1 MTMKQ
6 KKCGLIDS
14 SSIPRFAGIK
24 TFMRLPHETDVQG
37 ADFAVMG
44 LPFDT
49 GSTYRIGARF
59 GPEAVRRISVL
70 IKPFNAYHKIN
81 IFDYIT
87 GVDYGDLNVL
97 PGYIL
102 DTYDSVSKE
111 MMLFADNDVIPVVIG
126 GDHSVTLPQL
136 RALCKKHGPVA
147 LVHFDAHLDTADSYF
162 GKKYTHGTPFSRACD
177 EGLLI
182 PEKTI
187 QIGMR
192 GTYYGEHSLEES
204 TGRGFTVISAD
215 EALDMGLDQVINLVH
230 KKVGSSKVF
239 VTFDVDACD
248 PAYAP
253 GTGTLIPGGFTSR
266 EAFKLI
272 RGLDGLQFIG
282 FDVVEVLPDLD
293 PSDITSCLASNI
305 VFEYLTL
312 IALRKK
318 KTSNSR
324 IDKKAE

>member
-1 MTMKQ
+1 
-6 KKCGLIDS
+6 
-14 SSIPRFAGIK
+14 
-24 TFMRLPHETDVQG
+24 MRLPHTTDIEKS
-37 ADFAVMG
+37 DFAVMG

-59 GPEAVRRISVL
+59 GPEAVRSISAL
-70 IKPFNAYHKIN
+70 IKPYNSYHKIN
-81 IFDYIT
+81 VFDYIK
-87 GVDYGDLNVL
+87 GVDYGDLNVI

-102 DTYDSVSKE
+102 DTYETVAKE
-111 MMLFADNDVIPVVIG
+111 MKLFVDNDVIPVVIG
-126 GDHSVTLPQL
+126 GDHSVTVPQL

-147 LVHFDAHLDTADSYF
+147 LVHFDAHLDTAESYF

-192 GTYYGEHSLEES
+192 GTYYGEHSIKES

-215 EALDMGLDQVINLVH
+215 EALDMGLDNVIKLIH
-230 KKVGSSKVF
+230 KTVGDSKVF

-266 EAFKLI
+266 EAIKLI
-272 RGLDGLQFIG
+272 RGLKGLKFIG

-305 VFEYLTL
+305 IFEYLTL
-312 IALRKK
+312 IALNKK
-318 KTSNSR
+318 IKLDTKTR
-324 IDKKAE
+324 G

>member
-1 MTMKQ
+1 MMT
-6 KKCGLIDS
+6 KKNIGTLTS
-14 SSIPRFAGIK
+14 SSSTPRFAGIK
-24 TFMRLPHETDVQG
+24 TFMRLPHETDIQ
-37 ADFAVMG
+37 ASDFAVMG

-59 GPEAVRRISVL
+59 GPEAVRSISAL
-70 IKPFNAYHKIN
+70 IKPYNAHHKID

-97 PGYIL
+97 PGYIK
-102 DTYDSVSKE
+102 DTYEAVAEE
-111 MMLFADNDVIPVVIG
+111 MKLFVDNDVIPVVIG
-126 GDHSVTLPQL
+126 GDHSVTVPQL
-136 RALCKKHGPVA
+136 RALCEKHGPVA
-147 LVHFDAHLDTADSYF
+147 LVHFDAHLDTAESYF
-162 GKKYTHGTPFSRACD
+162 GKKYTHGTPFSRAYD

-192 GTYYGEHSLEES
+192 GTYYGKHSMEES

-215 EALDMGLDQVINLVH
+215 EALDMGLDNVIKLIH
-230 KKVGSSKVF
+230 KKVGATKVF
-239 VTFDVDACD
+239 VTFDIDACD

-266 EAFKLI
+266 EAMKLI
-272 RGLDGLQFIG
+272 RGLDGLNFIG

-293 PSDITSCLASNI
+293 PSNITSCLASNI

-312 IALRKK
+312 IALNKK
-318 KTSNSR
+318 NKISTES
-324 IDKKAE
+324 

>member
-1 MTMKQ
+1 MTYCDDE
-6 KKCGLIDS
+6 KKGELAGS
-14 SSIPRFAGIK
+14 SSSPRFAGIK
-24 TFMRLPHETDVQG
+24 TFMRLPHKTDIQDC
-37 ADFAVMG
+37 DFAVMG

-59 GPEAVRRISVL
+59 GPEAIRSISAL
-70 IKPFNAYHKIN
+70 IKPYNAYHKID
-81 IFDYIT
+81 IFDYIA
-87 GVDYGDLNVL
+87 GVDYGDLDVL

-102 DTYDSVSKE
+102 DTYEAVTKE
-111 MMLFADNDVIPVVIG
+111 MKLFTDNGVLPVVIG
-126 GDHSVTLPQL
+126 GDHSVTVPQL
-136 RALCKKHGPVA
+136 RALCAKHGPVA
-147 LVHFDAHLDTADSYF
+147 LVHFDAHLDTAESYF
-162 GKKYTHGTPFSRACD
+162 GKKYTHGTPFSRAYD

-204 TGRGFTVISAD
+204 TGRGFTVITAD
-215 EALDMGLDQVINLVH
+215 EALDMGLDNVTRAIHQL
-230 KKVGSSKVF
+230 VGSSKVF

-266 EAFKLI
+266 EALKLI
-272 RGLDGLQFIG
+272 RGLAGLNFIG

-293 PSDITSCLASNI
+293 PSNITSCLASNI
-305 VFEYLTL
+305 IFEYLTL
-312 IALRKK
+312 IALNKK
-318 KTSNSR
+318 KR
-324 IDKKAE
+324 IHTES

>member
-1 MTMKQ
+1 MSAKEG
-6 KKCGLIDS
+6 KPADS

-24 TFMRLPHETDVQG
+24 TFMRLPYERDMEG
-37 ADFAVMG
+37 LDFAVMG

-49 GSTYRIGARF
+49 GATYRVGARF
-59 GPEAVRRISVL
+59 APEAVRSISAL
-70 IKPFNAYHKIN
+70 LKPYNAYHKIN
-81 IFDYIT
+81 IFDYIS

-97 PGYIL
+97 PGYIM
-102 DTYDSVSKE
+102 DTYESVAEE
-111 MMLFADNDVIPVVIG
+111 MKIFVDNDVIPVVIG
-126 GDHSVTLPQL
+126 GDHSITVPEL
-136 RALCKKHGPVA
+136 RAICKKHGPVA
-147 LVHFDAHLDTADSYF
+147 LVQFDAHLHTADSYF

-182 PEKTI
+182 PEKAI

-192 GTYYGEHSLEES
+192 GTYYGAHSLVES

-215 EALDMGLDQVINLVH
+215 EALDMGLDSVIKLIH
-230 KKVGSSKVF
+230 EKVGDSKVF
-239 VTFDVDACD
+239 ITFDIDGCD

-272 RGLDGLQFIG
+272 RGLAGLDFAG

-293 PSDITSCLASNI
+293 PSGITSCLASNI
-305 VFEYLTL
+305 MFEFLTL

-318 KTSNSR
+318 YLS
-324 IDKKAE
+324 

>member
-1 MTMKQ
+1 MESKV
-6 KKCGLIDS
+6 KRSAGPADS
-14 SSIPRFAGIK
+14 SSVPRFAGIK
-24 TFMRLPHETDVQG
+24 TFMRLPYERNVEG
-37 ADFAVMG
+37 LDFAVMG

-59 GPEAVRRISVL
+59 GPEAVRSISAV
-70 IKPFNAYHKIN
+70 IKPYNAYHKIN
-81 IFDYIT
+81 IFDYIS

-97 PGYIL
+97 PGYIM
-102 DTYDSVSKE
+102 DTYEAVADE
-111 MMLFADNDVIPVVIG
+111 MKIFVDNNVIPVVIG
-126 GDHSVTLPQL
+126 GDHSVTVPQL

-162 GKKYTHGTPFSRACD
+162 GKKYTHGTPFSRAYD

-182 PEKTI
+182 PEKVI

-192 GTYYGEHSLEES
+192 GTYYGEHSLRES
-204 TGRGFTVISAD
+204 TDRGFTVVPA
-215 EALDMGLDQVINLVH
+215 EEVFDMGFDNLISMIH
-230 KKVGSSKVF
+230 EKVGDAKVF

-266 EAFKLI
+266 EALKLI
-272 RGLDGLQFIG
+272 RGLSGLDFVG

-293 PSDITSCLASNI
+293 PSNITSCLASNI

-312 IALRKK
+312 IALMKK
-318 KTSNSR
+318 NQES
-324 IDKKAE
+324 

>member
-1 MTMKQ
+1 MSIHQ
-6 KKCGLIDS
+6 KEKYNQVNLS
-14 SSIPRFAGIK
+14 SAPRFAGIK
-24 TFMRLPHETDVQG
+24 TFMMLPHEKDVKG
-37 ADFAVMG
+37 LDFAVMG

-59 GPEAVRRISVL
+59 GPEAVRSISVL
-70 IKPFNAYHKIN
+70 LKPYNAYHRIN
-81 IFDYIT
+81 INDYIS

-97 PGYIL
+97 PGYII
-102 DTYDSVSKE
+102 DTYESVAEE
-111 MMLFADNDVIPVVIG
+111 MKLFVDNDVIPVVIG
-126 GDHSVTLPQL
+126 GDHSVTVPEL
-136 RALCKKHGPVA
+136 RALRKKHGPVA

-192 GTYYGEHSLEES
+192 GTYYGEYSLKES
-204 TGRGFTVISAD
+204 TDRGFTVITAD
-215 EALDMGLDQVINLVH
+215 EAFDMGLDQVIKIIH
-230 KKVGSSKVF
+230 KKIGSNKVF
-239 VTFDVDACD
+239 ITFDVDACD

-253 GTGTLIPGGFTSR
+253 GTGTIIPGGFTSR
-266 EAFKLI
+266 EAFKLL
-272 RGLDGLQFIG
+272 RGLDGLNFIG

-293 PSDITSCLASNI
+293 PSKITSCLASNI

-312 IALRKK
+312 IALMKK
-318 KTSNSR
+318 NLTGS
-324 IDKKAE
+324 

>member
-1 MTMKQ
+1 MSIEQ
-6 KKCGLIDS
+6 KENHKRTEP

-24 TFMRLPHETDVQG
+24 TFMRLPYERNVEG
-37 ADFAVMG
+37 LDFAVMG

-49 GSTYRIGARF
+49 GSTYRVGARF
-59 GPEAVRRISVL
+59 GPEAVRSISAL
-70 IKPFNAYHKIN
+70 IKPYNAYFKIN
-81 IFDYIT
+81 IFDYIK

-102 DTYDSVSKE
+102 DTYEAVVDEMRLFTDS
-111 MMLFADNDVIPVVIG
+111 DVIPVVIG
-126 GDHSVTLPQL
+126 GDHSVTLPEL
-136 RALCKKHGPVA
+136 RVLCKKHGPVA

-192 GTYYGEHSLEES
+192 GTYYGEHSLKES
-204 TGRGFTVISAD
+204 TDRGFTVIPAE
-215 EALDMGLDQVINLVH
+215 EAFDMGLDNVIKVVH
-230 KKVGSSKVF
+230 EKVGSSKVF
-239 VTFDVDACD
+239 VTFDIDACD

-253 GTGTLIPGGFTSR
+253 GTGTIIPGGFTSR
-266 EAFKLI
+266 EAIKLV
-272 RGLDGLQFIG
+272 RGLNGLNFIG

-293 PSDITSCLASNI
+293 PSRITSCLASNI

-312 IALRKK
+312 IALMKK
-318 KTSNSR
+318 NLTGSLLL
-324 IDKKAE
+324 

>member
-1 MTMKQ
+1 MEMKIR
-6 KKCGLIDS
+6 KPANS
-14 SSIPRFAGIK
+14 SSVPRFAGIK
-24 TFMRLPHETDVQG
+24 TFMRLPYERDVEG
-37 ADFAVMG
+37 LDFAVMG

-59 GPEAVRRISVL
+59 APEAVRSISAL
-70 IKPFNAYHKIN
+70 IKPYNAYHKIN
-81 IFDYIT
+81 IYDYIS
-87 GVDYGDLNVL
+87 GVDYGDLNVI
-97 PGYIL
+97 PGYIM
-102 DTYDSVSKE
+102 DTYEAVAEE
-111 MMLFADNDVIPVVIG
+111 MKLFVDNDVIPVVVG
-126 GDHSVTLPQL
+126 GDHSVTVPQL
-136 RALCKKHGPVA
+136 RALCKNHGPAA

-192 GTYYGEHSLEES
+192 GTYYGEHSLRES
-204 TGRGFTVISAD
+204 TDRGFTVVSAD
-215 EALDMGLDQVINLVH
+215 EAFDMGLDSVIKMIH
-230 KKVGSSKVF
+230 EKVGDSKVF

-272 RGLDGLQFIG
+272 RGLDGLNFIG

-293 PSDITSCLASNI
+293 PSGITSCLASNI

-318 KTSNSR
+318 NLGS
-324 IDKKAE
+324 